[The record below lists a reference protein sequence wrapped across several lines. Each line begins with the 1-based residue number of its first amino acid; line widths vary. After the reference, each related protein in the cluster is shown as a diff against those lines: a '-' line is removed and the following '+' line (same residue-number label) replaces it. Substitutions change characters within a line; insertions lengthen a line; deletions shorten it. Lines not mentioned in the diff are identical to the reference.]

1 MASTPVIDGTLE
13 VVDFEQITGLSSA
26 KGLTTA
32 TYGAG
37 TIALLQAESQPIRWR
52 DAGTDPTASVGMRLT
67 PGSDPWPYS
76 GSLAAIKFIEEAAS
90 GKLNCSYYQG

>member
-52 DAGTDPTASVGMRLT
+52 DDGTDPTASVGMRLT
-67 PGSDPWPYS
+67 PGSDPWPYG